1 MMEKVKSAVLALLVV
16 LSLVQSYFLAYSM
29 PSLEAKVR
37 TNQDYVQTEP
47 LGPEEEVKNLLFP
60 EMIVL
65 HRGEDK
71 HTVFYPN
78 DAPYYNLIMTK
89 LQGRD
94 FKGFQRSAADAINWE
109 QVRREDLGLELRF
122 SRPIP
127 FELLQQVLKI
137 DENFLFFG
145 DSIDRI
151 WIFVRKDS
159 EEVRAFFFSADGR
172 SVYESQRADL
182 TFGDVATNVGFGE
195 YWTPFQTTDGQLY
208 LPEKSLNRA
217 VELEVP
223 YSRYS
228 VEQMQRNLF
237 FDPGTTRAI
246 PERKDGS
253 LIYTD
258 GKRGLKVV
266 ENGGWMSFSDQVV
279 PTDGRDDLIDNVTGA
294 VRFVNQHGGWNGQ
307 HLLTQPDDP
316 DTVNVIRFR
325 QYYNQVPVLSSP
337 GMTFGHMQLRLQRG
351 TVTFYERSLINLG
364 ETPVNR
370 RSRELPGG
378 DTLRQLIQ
386 LGHFDSRVV
395 ALFPAYRP
403 SLKEDIVTLHP
414 VWAVRLESGNLHIV
428 SESSPVFD

>member
-1 MMEKVKSAVLALLVV
+1 MMEKIKSVILALLVA

-37 TNQDYVQTEP
+37 SNQNYVQTEP

-65 HRGEDK
+65 HRGEDW
-71 HTVFYPN
+71 HTVFFPS
-78 DAPYYNLIMTK
+78 DAPYYNLILTK
-89 LQGRD
+89 LQGRE
-94 FKGFQRSAADAINWE
+94 FKGFQRNAAEAIDWE
-109 QVRREDLGLELRF
+109 QVRREDQGLELRF

-137 DENFLFFG
+137 DEDFLFFG

-151 WIFVRKDS
+151 WIFVRKGT
-159 EEVRAFFFSADGR
+159 EEVRTFFFSADGR

-182 TFGDVATNVGFGE
+182 TFGDVTTNVGFGE
-195 YWTPFQTTDGQLY
+195 FWTPFQTADGRLY
-208 LPEKSLNRA
+208 LPEKNYNKV
-217 VELEVP
+217 VELDVS
-223 YSRYS
+223 YSRYTI
-228 VEQMQRNLF
+228 EQMQRNLF

-279 PTDGRDDLIDNVTGA
+279 PTEGRNDLIDNVTGA

-307 HLLTQPDDP
+307 HLLTLPDDER
-316 DTVNVIRFR
+316 DTVGVIRFR
-325 QYYNQVPVLSSP
+325 QYYNHMPVLSSP
-337 GMTFGHMQLRLQRG
+337 GMTFGHMQLRLQQG
-351 TVTFYERSLINLG
+351 TVTFYERSLINL
-364 ETPVNR
+364 EEAPVKR

-378 DTLRQLIQ
+378 DALRQLIQ
-386 LGHFDSRVV
+386 MAKFDSPAV

-403 SLKEDIVTLHP
+403 SLEKDIITLHP
-414 VWAVRLESGNLHIV
+414 VWAVRLENGNVQIV
-428 SESSPVFD
+428 SESSPAP